1 MANELRIYVGLEYSK
16 SGRKLP
22 VHDSFFADASGDEY
36 TFQRQSVGTAA
47 EEIDIGSDVG
57 TKGLLYIKNL
67 DASNY
72 VLVGSRCYALGW
84 DNESVALT
92 QGLKVTGGSSGATGW
107 ILYRT
112 STTEVDNVILT
123 DVNGTFTDDE
133 VLTDSGSGSV
143 SVDGTIS
150 SVSPAFFSKLK
161 AGESALIR
169 VAGNDALMAVANS
182 AACIVEYF
190 LVEA

>member
-1 MANELRIYVGLEYSK
+1 MANELRVFTELDYSK

-72 VLVGSRCYALGW
+72 VLVGSRCYKLAW

-92 QGLKVTGGSSGATGW
+92 EGLKVTGGSSSATGW
-107 ILYRT
+107 ILYKT
-112 STTEVDNVILT
+112 ATDVILT
-123 DVNGTFTDDE
+123 DVNGTFE
-133 VLTDSGSGSV
+133 NNEALTDSGSGSV
-143 SVDGTIS
+143 LVNGTIA
-150 SVSPAFFSKLK
+150 SVSPAFFAKLK
-161 AGESALIR
+161 AGESALVR
-169 VAGNDALMAVANS
+169 VAGNDALMTVANS
-182 AACIVEYF
+182 SACIVEYF
-190 LVEA
+190 LVED

>member
-1 MANELRIYVGLEYSK
+1 MANELRVFTELDYSK

-72 VLVGSRCYALGW
+72 VLVGSRCYKLAW
-84 DNESVALT
+84 DNESAALT
-92 QGLKVTGGSSGATGW
+92 EGLKVTGGSSSATGW
-107 ILYRT
+107 ILYKT
-112 STTEVDNVILT
+112 STDVILT
-123 DVNGTFTDDE
+123 DVNGTFTNDE
-133 VLTDSGSGSV
+133 ALTDSGSGSV
-143 SVDGTIS
+143 LVNGTIS
-150 SVSPAFFSKLK
+150 SVSPAFFAKLK
-161 AGESALIR
+161 AGESALVR
-169 VAGNDALMAVANS
+169 VAGNDALMTVANS
-182 AACIVEYF
+182 SACIVEYF
-190 LVEA
+190 LVED